1 MKVLIV
7 GGGPA
12 GLYCGLLMKKA
23 DPSREVTVV
32 ERNPADAT
40 YGWGVVFSE
49 RTLGALADADT
60 KTARAITERFV
71 QWDVI
76 DIRYRDAALRCGGQV
91 FAGIS
96 RKTLLAILQRRC
108 DELGVR
114 LRFRTEVADL
124 PGRDEADVVV
134 AADGVNS
141 AIRQRL
147 ARWLRPTIREG
158 RCRYIWYG
166 TDRWLDAF
174 TFVFRE
180 NAAGLFQVHAYPFD
194 GTTGTFIVECDEPV
208 WRRAGLD
215 RMDEAESIA
224 YCRELFAPELGG
236 RRLLSNHSRWIRF
249 GTLVTARWWHD
260 RVVLLGDAAH
270 TAHFSIGSGTKLA
283 MEDAIALARAFEH
296 HRDLDAAFA
305 DYEMSRRPVVE
316 AFQQAAGESQAYF
329 EDLRRYLHMDPPQ
342 FAFHLLSRSGRMTY
356 DALQVR
362 DPHFVDRVNRWFAA
376 AAAAAERSA
385 PGPVV
390 APPPMLAPLRLRG
403 LELANRVVLAAGPG
417 TAEGAGIPGPAFR
430 RRVADLAM
438 VGPGLIL
445 TGPVAVEPDGRI
457 TPASPGF
464 YSEAQRDAWAGVA
477 ASIRE
482 RSAARLAVTL
492 NHSGPRGATR
502 PRAEGLDRPLREGA
516 WPLVAAS
523 TVPYAPWSAL
533 PRAMDRGDMDRV
545 RDAFARA
552 AGFAAAAGVHMLVLQ
567 FGHGYLL
574 ATFLSPLTNR
584 RDDAWGGTL
593 EGRLRFPLEVL
604 DAVRAAWPA
613 DRPLAVAF
621 TADDCARG
629 GLAREDAVEAA
640 RRFQARGAD
649 LLIPLAGQTIPDAG
663 PAYGR
668 GFLTPLADLVRNEAR
683 VPVLLA
689 GYLVTT
695 DEVNTALAAG
705 RADLC
710 LVDPPHLRARVDQE
724 SRTTEPKVGTTSR

>member
-1 MKVLIV
+1 VKVLIV

-12 GLYCGLLMKKA
+12 GLYCGLLLKKA
-23 DPSREVTVV
+23 APSHEVTVV
-32 ERNPADAT
+32 ERNPPEAT

-49 RTLGALADADT
+49 RTLGALADADA
-60 KTARAITERFV
+60 KTARAITDRFV

-76 DIRYRDAALRCGGQV
+76 DIRYRHTAIRCGGQV

-96 RKTLLAILQRRC
+96 RKTLLGILQRRC
-108 DELGVR
+108 EELGVR
-114 LRFRTEVADL
+114 LRFRTEVADP
-124 PGRDEADVVV
+124 PGRDEADVVI

-147 ARWLRPTIREG
+147 ARQFRPAIREG

-180 NAAGLFQVHAYPFD
+180 TDAGLFQVHAYPFD

-215 RMDEAESIA
+215 RMSEAESIA
-224 YCRELFAPELGG
+224 YCRELFAPELGR
-236 RRLLSNHSRWIRF
+236 RRLLSNNSRWIRF
-249 GTLVTARWWHD
+249 GTLVTARWWHG

-283 MEDAIALARAFEH
+283 MEDAIALARALEQ
-296 HRDLDAAFA
+296 HRDIETAFA
-305 DYEMSRRPVVE
+305 EYEIVRRPVVE
-316 AFQQAAGESQAYF
+316 AFQQAARESQAYF

-362 DPHFVDRVNRWFAA
+362 DPHFVDAMNRWFAA
-376 AAAAAERSA
+376 ASAGTPRTA
-385 PGPVV
+385 PGLVV

-403 LELANRVVLAAGPG
+403 LELVNRVVLSAGPG
-417 TAEGAGIPGPAFR
+417 TADAAGIPGPAFR
-430 RRVADLAM
+430 RRVADLAL
-438 VGPGLIL
+438 VSPGLIL

-457 TPASPGF
+457 TSASPGF
-464 YSEAQRDAWAGVA
+464 YTEAQRDAWAGVA
-477 ASIRE
+477 ASVGE

-492 NHSGPRGATR
+492 SHSGPRGATR

-516 WPLVAAS
+516 WPLLAAS
-523 TVPYAPWSAL
+523 AVPYAPWTAT
-533 PRAMDRGDMDRV
+533 PRAMDRREMDRV

-552 AGFAAAAGVHMLVLQ
+552 ARLAAAAGIHMLTLQ

-574 ATFLSPLTNR
+574 ATFISPLTNR
-584 RDDAWGGTL
+584 RDDAYGGDL
-593 EGRLRFPLEVL
+593 DGRLRFPLEVL

-621 TADDCARG
+621 TADDCAPG

-640 RRFQARGAD
+640 RRFHAHGAD
-649 LLIPLAGQTIPDAG
+649 LVQPLAGQTTPDAG

-668 GFLTPLADLVRNEAR
+668 GFLTPLADLIRNEAR

-710 LVDPPHLRARVDQE
+710 LVDPPHLRARSEQD
-724 SRTTEPKVGTTSR
+724 SWTAEPKVGTTSR